1 MPKLVYHDSSGARGT
16 VEIGNEVVLIGRA
29 TECQIQTQDGLVSRR
44 HARVIYDG
52 SYWIEDLGSANGVYV
67 GNERVQ
73 KYKLK
78 PGDTFRCGHVEVRF
92 EVEDMNR
99 TAIGVS
105 PGMVVPMPPMAAPP
119 AVKIPLPSAPP
130 PAAGAPLSFAEA
142 AAQQRAAEKRGSA
155 AASAVMP
162 PAAMAPPP
170 AGPPPAAPGS
180 DPPGGR
186 GSSKTGSMAPP
197 PAAAV
202 LLEQAPPLAR
212 GPDAAA
218 AEITRLRA
226 ELELE
231 RQRRAEVEREC
242 DQAQQRGSE
251 MLRRADEAQR
261 QLDEAKRRTD
271 ELQGKLDASAV
282 RATGGDGD
290 SERLR
295 RRVEQLESE
304 LRRKGG
310 GGGGSGG
317 GGEQLR
323 AAEGE
328 RDRLRARVSELEA
341 QLAQASAQA
350 AQAPSPAPA
359 NAEGEMELAR
369 MKRRVEQLESDLR
382 RARGGK
388 GGSDDGGATRL
399 AELEAEVRRL
409 NEEKDAA
416 LQAQGAGNKLAEE
429 LATARRRIEQLES
442 DARRRPVGAVNDDKR
457 VDSQRAE
464 LESALRQL
472 RETERERDS
481 LREMVA
487 RASSAPAPARTPKE
501 VADSLTQVSDGLADV
516 RAALRA
522 SGDDIAL
529 EQLEQLRNALR
540 RACSLLGVAI

>member
-105 PGMVVPMPPMAAPP
+105 PGVVVPMPPLAAPP
-119 AVKIPLPSAPP
+119 VVKVPLPSAPP
-130 PAAGAPLSFAEA
+130 PAAAAPLSFAEA

-155 AASAVMP
+155 AASAVVP
-162 PAAMAPPP
+162 PAAATPPL
-170 AGPPPAAPGS
+170 AGPPPAAPSS

-197 PAAAV
+197 PPAAV
-202 LLEQAPPLAR
+202 LLQEAPPLAR
-212 GPDAAA
+212 GPD

-226 ELELE
+226 ELEVE

-242 DQAQQRGSE
+242 DQAQQRASE
-251 MLRRADEAQR
+251 MLRRADDAQR
-261 QLDEAKRRTD
+261 LLDEAKRRTD
-271 ELQGKLDASAV
+271 ELQQRLEASAV
-282 RATGGDGD
+282 RSAPSDGD

-295 RRVEQLESE
+295 RRIEQLESE

-310 GGGGSGG
+310 GGGAASAGG
-317 GGEQLR
+317 DQLR

-341 QLAQASAQA
+341 QLAQATAQA
-350 AQAPSPAPA
+350 AQAGSSPPA
-359 NAEGEMELAR
+359 SADQEMEMIRL
-369 MKRRVEQLESDLR
+369 KRRVEQLESELR

-388 GGSDDGGATRL
+388 PGGDEGSSAKL

-409 NEEKDAA
+409 REEKDAA
-416 LQAQGAGNKLAEE
+416 LQAQSTDSRLADE
-429 LATARRRIEQLES
+429 LASARRRIEQLES
-442 DARRRPVGAVNDDKR
+442 DARRRPMGAVSDDKR
-457 VDSQRAE
+457 VEAQRVE

-481 LREMVA
+481 LREVVA
-487 RASSAPAPARTPKE
+487 KAASPAARTPKE
-501 VADSLTQVSDGLADV
+501 VSDSLTQVSDGLADV

-529 EQLEQLRNALR
+529 EQLEQLRAALR
-540 RACSLLGVAI
+540 KACGLLGIPV